1 VEIYKEGVGSLFSS
15 FVRLRWEMGPR
26 SSFGMICGAV
36 TSP

>member
-26 SSFGMICGAV
+26 SIFDR
-36 TSP
+36 